1 MIISGIAS
9 TIMGLGLI
17 SFGLLFGQFAEVDIS
32 GFSAIFVSF
41 GLFTLALG
49 IASLVTSWGSL
60 KGKSWAWL
68 STVIIAIISM
78 ISAISLLATSGFW
91 WHVVLLIIYGIIL
104 YYMFTPNVKSYFG
117 KAKISSN

>member
-60 KGKSWAWL
+60 KGKSWSWL
-68 STVIIAIISM
+68 STVIIASQR
-78 ISAISLLATSGFW
+78 
-91 WHVVLLIIYGIIL
+91 
-104 YYMFTPNVKSYFG
+104 
-117 KAKISSN
+117 